1 MEDATLIQMQ
11 GYFSKWISL
20 AGGGRSTGP
29 GWERGLTVVGLD
41 HQPLGLITVPQET
54 HNSWKVLGPL
64 QAVLSMQTARVP
76 KRRVRQQ
83 RLGLVLKGT
92 TAGGSSGR
100 PMVKMEGQVSERVWR
115 GQDKIISVCF
125 SLRFSFST
133 FPLKCP
139 SQPALR
145 KTKQ

>member
-64 QAVLSMQTARVP
+64 QAVLSTQRPP
-76 KRRVRQQ
+76 KPMSIEIVTPSNHLILCHPLLLLPSIFPSIRDFSNEVSSLHQVAKVLEFQLQHQSFQ
-83 RLGLVLKGT
+83 RTPRTDYL
-92 TAGGSSGR
+92 
-100 PMVKMEGQVSERVWR
+100 
-115 GQDKIISVCF
+115 
-125 SLRFSFST
+125 
-133 FPLKCP
+133 
-139 SQPALR
+139 
-145 KTKQ
+145 